1 MWEKLDFKQ
10 QGKDMFGHQRALGK
24 VSSGLLGQNY
34 HDNECCRWGN
44 KQRGKIPF
52 KSVYENVACLCCD
65 LQESESAFRL
75 SKAIHWALTLQLH
88 GRS

>member
-10 QGKDMFGHQRALGK
+10 QGKDMFGHQRALEK
-24 VSSGLLGQNY
+24 SSGLLGQN

-44 KQRGKIPF
+44 KQRGKITF
-52 KSVYENVACLCCD
+52 KSVYENVVCLCCD